1 MTRLN
6 SHVVACVGLLTS
18 LKLKKLEI
26 FDMGE
31 GESLRKSTFMNHSD
45 IYYLD
50 SVFIGLSLRFQ
61 EWAKINISKRF
72 KI

>member
-6 SHVVACVGLLTS
+6 AHVVACVGLLAS

-26 FDMGE
+26 FDMGD

-50 SVFIGLSLRFQ
+50 SVFIGLSLGFQ
-61 EWAKINISKRF
+61 EWAQIYISKRF